1 MDHLITLFMGA
12 LQITLL
18 DMVLSGDNIGVIALA
33 TKDLPKNLAKKASF
47 IGVVAAISL
56 RIVFACIITYILMIQ
71 WLPIKLVGGIILVKI
86 TWDFIKPQ
94 DESFNPTQIHNSKK
108 MLAAAESIVLADL
121 TMSLDNVLAIAA
133 AAKGHIGLIVFGLI
147 LNIPIIFWGS
157 QYVAN
162 LMQKYRI
169 VIYIG
174 GAVLAHTSFSMIFE
188 DNLIASVVPS
198 FVGTFISYSAALLTI
213 VYGIY
218 RIVTEPKNN
227 HSNRRQDESAVTK
240 K

>member
-1 MDHLITLFMGA
+1 MDNLIPIFLGA

-18 DMVLSGDNIGVIALA
+18 DVVLSGDNIGVIALA
-33 TKDLPKNLAKKASF
+33 TKDLPKTLAKKASF
-47 IGVVAAISL
+47 IGVVAAVTL
-56 RIVFACIITYILMIQ
+56 RIIFACLITYILMIQ

-86 TWDFIKPQ
+86 TWDFIKPHE
-94 DESFNPTQIHNSKK
+94 ESSNKAVHNSKK
-108 MLAAAESIVLADL
+108 MLAAIQSIILADF

-157 QYVAN
+157 QYVAT
-162 LMQKYRI
+162 LMKKYKI

-174 GAVLAHTSFSMIFE
+174 GAILAHTAFSMIFE
-188 DNLIASVVPS
+188 DRLIKNIVPHS
-198 FVGTFISYSAALLTI
+198 LGIFLPYAFAALTLL
-213 VYGIY
+213 YGFIILSFSSSTK
-218 RIVTEPKNN
+218 RSEK
-227 HSNRRQDESAVTK
+227 SQDECAITK